1 MTTYSDQLDQMF
13 HALSDPTRRAILARL
28 VEAGDASV
36 SEVTAPFGMA
46 RPTLL
51 KHVQVLEESGLIRTR
66 KQGRVRLCRVEPQ
79 AIKTTEDW
87 LIRQRRLWEQR
98 LDQLDAYVLALSK
111 TNETEEK
118 DSDADHV

>member
-1 MTTYSDQLDQMF
+1 MTTYSDPLDQMF

-87 LIRQRRLWEQR
+87 LVRQRRLWEQR
-98 LDQLDAYVLALSK
+98 LGQLDAYVLALSK